1 MQAVT
6 HFRKSFP
13 STITADTLKK
23 LGIAPNN
30 ESYVINTLRF
40 IGVLDSEGKKTAQAT
55 KAFSQQ
61 EDDKFSKEFAS
72 LVQAAY
78 KDLFEIHGDSA
89 WALDKGSLITFFR
102 QSDDTSA
109 VIGGRQAAVFLALAG
124 LSGQLKLP
132 AAKKG
137 STQAPQKPYGSEQNE
152 GSKQG

>member
-1 MQAVT
+1 MARSLRTLFFGGIARGRFLSVYFWAGNLVQAVT

-61 EDDKFSKEFAS
+61 EDDKFSKEVC
-72 LVQAAY
+72 L
-78 KDLFEIHGDSA
+78 
-89 WALDKGSLITFFR
+89 TCP
-102 QSDDTSA
+102 
-109 VIGGRQAAVFLALAG
+109 GRI
-124 LSGQLKLP
+124 
-132 AAKKG
+132 
-137 STQAPQKPYGSEQNE
+137 
-152 GSKQG
+152 